1 MFGRKKLSVQKSEDD
16 RLLGKIHEIQE
27 RINNS
32 TKVVNTSFDLPQDT
46 QNEIKLDRIKYQYL
60 YLEARRRKAA
70 AKETTNIIFGEED
83 TFLRQP
89 SRAEKHW

>member
-1 MFGRKKLSVQKSEDD
+1 MFGRKKVSVQKEEDD
-16 RLLGKIHEIQE
+16 RLLGKTHELQE
-27 RINNS
+27 KINNS
-32 TKVVNTSFDLPQDT
+32 SKLMNSSFDLPQDT
-46 QNEIKLDRIKYQYL
+46 QDEMKLDRIKYQYL

-70 AKETTNIIFGEED
+70 AKRTTNIIFGEED